1 MVGEPA
7 AEEAVRLAHETKTLS
22 VGLHLVL
29 ADGFASGP
37 RDAPIVDAE
46 GRLPA
51 DPVAAGMRYFRER
64 ARLAPAIRAEVEAQ
78 LVRFQATGLRLAH
91 VDGHLNVHLH
101 PVILAALLE
110 LLPRFG
116 SPELR
121 VPREPLGRALRT
133 RARPLGY
140 KLTHAAIFGA
150 LGTWARPKIAKAGI
164 PVRDRVLGLLSTFD
178 PPDEEVFLGLLPAV
192 SGRCEL
198 YCHPGAVEPAGDTE
212 LRALLS
218 PRVRERIA
226 ALGIEL
232 EGARAR

>member
-7 AEEAVRLAHETKTLS
+7 AEEAVKLARENPGLS

-37 RDAPIVDAE
+37 REAPIVDAR
-46 GRLPA
+46 GRLPD

-64 ARLAPAIRAEVEAQ
+64 AVLADGIRAEVKAQ
-78 LVRFQATGLRLAH
+78 LERFRATGLPLAH

-101 PVILAALLE
+101 PVILKALLE
-110 LLPRFG
+110 LLPEFG

-121 VPREPLGRALRT
+121 VPREPLARALRLH
-133 RARPLGY
+133 ARPLGY
-140 KLTHAAIFGA
+140 KLSHAAIFGA
-150 LGTWARPKIAKAGI
+150 LGAWARRKIRARGI

-178 PPDEEVFLGLLPAV
+178 PPDESVVLGLLQAV
-192 SGRCEL
+192 RGRCEL
-198 YCHPGAVEPAGDTE
+198 YCHPGAVEPERDTE

-218 PRVRERIA
+218 PRVRDRIA
-226 ALGIEL
+226 ELGIVL
-232 EGARAR
+232 EGGRR